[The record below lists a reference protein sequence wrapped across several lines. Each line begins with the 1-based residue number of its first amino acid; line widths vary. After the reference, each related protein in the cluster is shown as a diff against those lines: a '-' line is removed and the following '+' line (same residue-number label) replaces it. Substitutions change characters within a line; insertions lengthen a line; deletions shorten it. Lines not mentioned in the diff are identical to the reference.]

1 MFLFGLPRSVF
12 ELYRQLSTQK
22 KIAQRWFSQTKHLFI
37 GCHEG
42 GSVVKVDKFDMK
54 SALEKWEEM
63 NQVNLK
69 KLLNLVTKIKEL
81 VTAVKW
87 KKCCLLY
94 DGKKKPASVKLI
106 KSTTAD

>member
-1 MFLFGLPRSVF
+1 
-12 ELYRQLSTQK
+12 
-22 KIAQRWFSQTKHLFI
+22 LFI
-37 GCHEG
+37 GCLKG
-42 GSVVKVDKFDMK
+42 GSVVEVDKLDMK

-69 KLLNLVTKIKEL
+69 KLLKLVAKIKEL
-81 VTAVKW
+81 GTAVEG

-106 KSTTAD
+106 KSNHGGFNLSDDLKKFWADKLVEK